1 MMTSEEA
8 LQQAIVSVT
17 VDVRFAETDA
27 MGVVH
32 HAAYVVWLEMGRVA
46 WLTAAGVPY
55 TEVAASGHHFAV
67 TGIHAQYRASCRFGD
82 RVRIETRVNKLRSRQ
97 VEFGYEL
104 YHAATAVHLMSA
116 TSEHICV
123 DLAGKMA
130 RLPANFLERL
140 QAGAARVARGR
151 GMGTS
156 VNQ

>member
-1 MMTSEEA
+1 MTTSEET
-8 LQQAIVSVT
+8 LQQATVTVT

-46 WLTAAGVPY
+46 WLKQAGVPY

-82 RVRIETRVNKLRSRQ
+82 SVRIVTRVTKLRSRQ
-97 VEFGYEL
+97 VEFGYDL
-104 YHAATAVHLMSA
+104 YHAATETLLVSA

-130 RLPANFLERL
+130 RLPASFLERL
-140 QAGAARVARGR
+140 QAGAARLAGEAGKV
-151 GMGTS
+151 
-156 VNQ
+156 